1 MFHGNKVLQ
10 AEDLNKMSVIIE
22 KLKKQAKAFVI
33 LIVDESGQLITNTE
47 SGSMVDPILLGTL
60 TAGNFGATTELAKL
74 IGEPDFTLILHEGN
88 KENIHMLAIGTYGIL
103 VVIFDNKTPIGLIRM
118 YSKKTAEA
126 LKPIL
131 EKIEV
136 TKKGQKEDLPSD
148 DELDDLFNW

>member
-1 MFHGNKVLQ
+1 MFQGNKVLQ
-10 AEDLNKMSVIIE
+10 PEDLNKINEIIE
-22 KLKKQAKAFVI
+22 KLKKQSHAYVI
-33 LIVDESGQLITNTE
+33 LIVDESGQLIANTE
-47 SGSMVDPILLGTL
+47 SHTSLDPILLGTL

-88 KENIHMLAIGTYGIL
+88 KENIHMLAIGDYGIL

-118 YSKKTAEA
+118 YSKKTVEE

-136 TKKGQKEDLPSD
+136 KKQEQQEDLPSD
-148 DELDDLFNW
+148 EELNDLFNW